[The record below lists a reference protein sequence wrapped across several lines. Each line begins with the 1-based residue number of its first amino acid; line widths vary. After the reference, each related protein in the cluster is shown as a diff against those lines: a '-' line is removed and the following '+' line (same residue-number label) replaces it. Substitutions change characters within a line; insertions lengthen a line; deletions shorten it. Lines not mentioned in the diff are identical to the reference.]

1 MASTF
6 SLELSD
12 GLHEMRGLLLDYT
25 HEPRILDPQD
35 AAALVKCLGL
45 LELRARELEC
55 EVSKFRWNEQARREN
70 ARHLT
75 HELLDIATRPDSNV
89 KLFPVIRRPVPPS
102 APTGAA

>member
-1 MASTF
+1 MAATF

-12 GLHEMRGLLLDYT
+12 DLHELRGLLLDYC

-35 AAALVKCLGL
+35 ARVMVECCKQ
-45 LELRARELEC
+45 LELRARELEN
-55 EVSKFRWNEQARREN
+55 EVSKFRWNEQARRDN

-75 HELLDIATRPDSNV
+75 HELLDVATRPGSNV

>member
-1 MASTF
+1 MSTF

-12 GLHEMRGLLLDYT
+12 GLHELRGLLLDYT
-25 HEPRILDPQD
+25 HEARILDPQD
-35 AAALVKCLGL
+35 ARILVDCCKL
-45 LELRARELEC
+45 LELRARDLEG

-70 ARHLT
+70 AQHLT
-75 HELLDIATRPDSNV
+75 HSLLDVATRPGSNV

>member
-1 MASTF
+1 MGVF

-12 GLHEMRGLLLDYT
+12 GLHELRRHLMNFM
-25 HEPRILDPQD
+25 HEPRIFDPDD
-35 AAALVKCLGL
+35 ARVLAECCGL

-75 HELLDIATRPDSNV
+75 HSLLDEATRPGSNV
-89 KLFPVIRRPVPPS
+89 KLFPIVRRPVPPS